1 MEHLYEMK
9 LVHEQSH
16 ELLRLMC
23 KEVSNS
29 YQDEMLNDEI
39 YSAIHCAI
47 KEGIFE
53 FFRDV
58 LKANPDLLLLHD
70 ENKRNVFMFA
80 VQCHQAKIF
89 SLIISS
95 GLDRIQ
101 GAALQMQREVQWFE
115 IFKLYLNKRGKISF
129 AKFLHYYYYHHHHH
143 HYHQHHLRSQYSP
156 RIIYRATHKGLLKE
170 GEKWMKDTTTSCTVV
185 AALILTVMFAAA
197 FTVPGGNNQGTGL
210 PVFFNKRLFMLFM
223 VSDSLSLFSSLTSVL
238 MFLGILTSRYTE
250 EDFLIYLPTKMIIGL
265 STLFFSIAAMMI
277 AFSSGLL
284 LILDEELIM
293 VIPVICFTSIPVAL
307 FVLMQFPLLVDM
319 FISTYGSSIFD
330 RKMKPWL

>member
-1 MEHLYEMK
+1 MK

-16 ELLRLMC
+16 ELLCLMC

-29 YQDEMLNDEI
+29 YQDEMLNGEI

-53 FFRDV
+53 
-58 LKANPDLLLLHD
+58 
-70 ENKRNVFMFA
+70 NVFMFA
-80 VQCHQAKIF
+80 VQCRQAKIF
-89 SLIISS
+89 SLVYGLNLKNSMLNTRDIFKNKILHLARMPPISS
-95 GLDRIQ
+95 GLDHIQ
-101 GAALQMQREVQWFE
+101 GAALQMQREVQWFKE
-115 IFKLYLNKRGKISF
+115 VQSVIPPRDSEVLNRDNKTPQELFIE
-129 AKFLHYYYYHHHHH
+129 
-143 HYHQHHLRSQYSP
+143 Q
-156 RIIYRATHKGLLKE
+156 HKGLLKE
-170 GEKWMKDTTTSCTVV
+170 GEKWMKDTATYCTVV

-210 PVFFNKRLFMLFM
+210 PVFFNKRLFMLFI
-223 VSDSLSLFSSLTSVL
+223 VSDSLSLFSSITFVL

-284 LILDEELIM
+284 LILEEELFM
-293 VIPVICFTSIPVAL
+293 VIPVICFASIPVAL

-319 FISTYGSSIFD
+319 FISTYGSGIFD